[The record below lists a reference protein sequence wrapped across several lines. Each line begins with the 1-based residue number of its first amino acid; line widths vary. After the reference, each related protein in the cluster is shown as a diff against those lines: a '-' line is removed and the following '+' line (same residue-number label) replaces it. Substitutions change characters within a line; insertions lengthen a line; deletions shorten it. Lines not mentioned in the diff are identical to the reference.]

1 MLGCHQ
7 RIAPFERQASR
18 WHDGYQIG
26 VLDSCPDCNVTDA
39 NTTPPAFADLV
50 KGGTSACPGCDCGPW
65 VGLAAVTVNADGS
78 IAQIDNCSCRRHSF
92 STFWWKCADT
102 LSGIVV
108 TDPNNKSKTPIPVE
122 ADGTT
127 EVDILVSGTG
137 IDAAAHFTFGDGVTI
152 TNKSTSGTAPNL
164 KFTLALTADPSAQP
178 GNRPLIVVN
187 PDCSMAISP
196 NAINIVATPTPAMES
211 PSISGKER
219 NPVKRVKRPAKP
231 PVA

>member
-1 MLGCHQ
+1 
-7 RIAPFERQASR
+7 
-18 WHDGYQIG
+18 
-26 VLDSCPDCNVTDA
+26 V
-39 NTTPPAFADLV
+39 DLV
-50 KGGTSACPGCDCGPW
+50 KGGTSACPDCDCGPW

-78 IAQIDNCSCRRHSF
+78 IAQIDNCSCRRHVLSF

-108 TDPNNKSKTPIPVE
+108 TDPNKKLKTPIPVE

-127 EVDILVSGTG
+127 EVDILVNGTG
-137 IDAAAHFTFGDGVTI
+137 IDASAHFTFGDGVTI
-152 TNKSTSGTAPNL
+152 TNKATSGTGPNL
-164 KFTLALTADPSAQP
+164 AFTLALIADPSAQP
-178 GNRPLIVVN
+178 GVRPLIVVN

-196 NAINIVATPTPAMES
+196 NAINIVASQTAAMAS

-219 NPVKRVKRPAKP
+219 IPVKRVRRSTKP